1 MIKDAYVQY
10 QSRKAAKDQFDA
22 MELLPGRVKMERN
35 VHYIDDETA
44 AMNLHLALMMA
55 ALGTGYGSEAV
66 HEKTR
71 CAGHRKVREKKRDNE
86 EGG

>member
-55 ALGTGYGSEAV
+55 VLEDGFMAVRLFVKRPAVQGTG
-66 HEKTR
+66 K
-71 CAGHRKVREKKRDNE
+71 
-86 EGG
+86 

>member
-44 AMNLHLALMMA
+44 AMR
-55 ALGTGYGSEAV
+55 TGYGSEAV

>member
-55 ALGTGYGSEAV
+55 AL
-66 HEKTR
+66 
-71 CAGHRKVREKKRDNE
+71 
-86 EGG
+86 